1 MEIFL
6 IGVGLYLVVS
16 LFDTANK
23 KPGCLYLLVF
33 PLAII
38 TLPFRLAAGMM
49 GGSRRGRN
57 GRKGHRF

>member
-6 IGVGLYLVVS
+6 IGVGLYLIVS

-38 TLPFRLAAGMM
+38 TLPFRWAAGMI
-49 GGSRRGRN
+49 GGRRR
-57 GRKGHRF
+57 RR